1 MTKKEIALKILKS
14 FTRKRPLM
22 KASAATFQKK
32 DSKTLHVF
40 FVNFTK
46 FCTCE
51 RLWAI
56 VSGYVITCS
65 KSGTATKK
73 WKIWTTCFT
82 FSHFII
88 LNSNRHFLL
97 FIPCYEK
104 TVLIHS
110 HKKLVT
116 MINHYLHYHI
126 TALRAVLQFQ
136 YPSAWDCVSA

>member
-1 MTKKEIALKILKS
+1 MATNEGFGCNFPEKGLQYITCFFCEFYKIL
-14 FTRKRPLM
+14 
-22 KASAATFQKK
+22 
-32 DSKTLHVF
+32 H
-40 FVNFTK
+40 
-46 FCTCE
+46 
-51 RLWAI
+51 LWTP
-56 VSGYVITCS
+56 VSNCFWIWITCS
-65 KSGTATKK
+65 KSGTAIKK
-73 WKIWTTCFT
+73 WKIRTTCFT
-82 FSHFII
+82 FSHFIT